1 MTEKGFYAIGS
12 RLLNSNYDLG
22 VVLSALHR

>member
-12 RLLNSNYDLG
+12 KLRNPGRILG